1 MPVTGNGPAELRR
14 IIGQLE
20 ELGRGRWRAPMAKSL
35 GAESVKLVKDCFNES
50 RSPYGEK
57 WKPLKYR
64 EGMPLLD
71 TARLRNATQDAS
83 TPERVVVENRTKYAA
98 IQNYGGR
105 LKSKAIM
112 SQTLSFN
119 RKGGFAGRGQRTY
132 SSVKVRPYTRGA
144 IVIPARTFM
153 PDERGLPASWGTALV
168 DVAEK
173 VVLAQLEALARKAA

>member
-14 IIGQLE
+14 IIGQME
-20 ELGRGRWRAPMAKSL
+20 ELGRGRWKSAMAKSL
-35 GAESVKLVKDCFNES
+35 GAESVKLVKDCFEQS

-64 EGMPLLD
+64 DGKPLVD

-83 TPERVVVENRTKYAA
+83 TPQRVVVENRTRYAA
-98 IQNYGGR
+98 IHNYGGR

-119 RKGGFAGRGQRTY
+119 RRGRFAGRGQRAY
-132 SSVKVRPYTRGA
+132 SSVKVRPYTRGP
-144 IVIPARTFM
+144 VTIPARPFI
-153 PDERGLPASWGTALV
+153 PDARGLPASWETALV
-168 DVAEK
+168 GVAEK
-173 VVLAQLEALARKAA
+173 VMERFIGRKAA